1 MIMMV
6 SSKPLF
12 PIPLAMTEFL
22 MAVMGAAGVG
32 KSTLVVRMVSNVFV
46 DGYCP
51 CCWHKD
57 VVVDDETCLLKI
69 LDTDVEAQFAA
80 QRRDFLSFC
89 AGRGFL
95 LCFSITSITSFEE
108 IRNIWGIITQ
118 AIDRKAPMVLVGTK
132 CDLEG
137 ERAVSEMEALSLA
150 MELGCPYFET
160 SAKDAINVEECFFG
174 LVREM
179 KFFIPIP
186 NTLPE
191 LSPAQITKKCILQ

>member
-1 MIMMV
+1 MV

-32 KSTLVVRMVSNVFV
+32 KSTLVIRMVSKVFV
-46 DGYCP
+46 DEYCP
-51 CCWHKD
+51 AAEDCFRKE
-57 VVVDDETCLLKI
+57 VVVDDETCQLKI
-69 LDTDVEAQFAA
+69 LDSAVEAQFAA
-80 QRRDFLSFC
+80 QRRDFRSIC
-89 AGRGFL
+89 AGGLL
-95 LCFSITSITSFEE
+95 LCFSITNIASFEE

-160 SAKDAINVEECFFG
+160 SAKDAVNVEECFFE

-179 KFFIPIP
+179 RKRYPIRNAP
-186 NTLPE
+186 PE
-191 LSPAQITKKCILQ
+191 LSPVQTKKCILS

>member
-1 MIMMV
+1 
-6 SSKPLF
+6 
-12 PIPLAMTEFL
+12 MTEFL
-22 MAVMGAAGVG
+22 MTVMGATGVG

-46 DGYCP
+46 EGYCA

-80 QRRDFLSFC
+80 QRCDFLSIC

-95 LCFSITSITSFEE
+95 FCFSITSITSFEE

-118 AIDRKAPMVLVGTK
+118 AIDREVPMVLVGTK

-150 MELGCPYFET
+150 ESLGCPYFET
-160 SAKDAINVEECFFG
+160 SAKDAVNVEECFFE

-179 KFFIPIP
+179 RKRYPIRNAP
-186 NTLPE
+186 PE
-191 LSPAQITKKCILQ
+191 LSPVQTKKCILS